1 MFLYTLGLNDYT
13 VTGAVNNFGQ
23 FALNTGQLFVEVS
36 VQHTIDGVAQ
46 EKEEQYS
53 ITLSNFINLQD
64 YTFVGTTGTIIDTDS
79 KLM

>member
-1 MFLYTLGLNDYT
+1 M
-13 VTGAVNNFGQ
+13 TGAVNGAGQ
-23 FALNTGQLFVEVS
+23 YALNTGQLFIDVS

-46 EKEEQYS
+46 EKEEQYN
-53 ITLSNFINLQD
+53 ITLSNFINLGN

>member
-1 MFLYTLGLNDYT
+1 M
-13 VTGAVNNFGQ
+13 TGAVNGAGQ
-23 FALNTGQLFVEVS
+23 YALNTGQLFIDVS

-46 EKEEQYS
+46 EKGEQYN
-53 ITLSNFINLQD
+53 ITLSNFINLGN

>member
-1 MFLYTLGLNDYT
+1 M
-13 VTGAVNNFGQ
+13 TGAVNGRGL

-36 VQHTIDGVAQ
+36 VEHTMDGIAQ
-46 EKEEQYS
+46 EREEQYN
-53 ITLSNFINLQD
+53 ITLSNFIYLQD

>member
-1 MFLYTLGLNDYT
+1 MA
-13 VTGAVNNFGQ
+13 GAVNGFGQ
-23 FALNTGQLFVEVS
+23 FALNTGQLFIEAS

-46 EKEEQYS
+46 ERDEQYN

-64 YTFVGTTGTIIDTDS
+64 YTFVGGTTGTIIDMDS

>member
-1 MFLYTLGLNDYT
+1 M
-13 VTGAVNNFGQ
+13 TGAVNGAGQ
-23 FALNTGQLFVEVS
+23 YALNTGQLFIDVS

-46 EKEEQYS
+46 EKEEQYN
-53 ITLSNFINLQD
+53 ITLSNFINLGD

>member
-1 MFLYTLGLNDYT
+1 M
-13 VTGAVNNFGQ
+13 TGAVNGFGP
-23 FALNTGQLFVEVS
+23 FALNNGQLFVDVS

-46 EKEEQYS
+46 EREEQYN
-53 ITLSNFINLQD
+53 ITLSSFISLDD

>member
-1 MFLYTLGLNDYT
+1 M
-13 VTGAVNNFGQ
+13 TGAVNGAGQ
-23 FALNTGQLFVEVS
+23 FALNTGQLFVDVS

-46 EKEEQYS
+46 EREEQYS
-53 ITLSNFINLQD
+53 ITLSNFINLGA